1 MIVSR
6 HTKTLQVISTGL
18 LMTVLAAGLQAESDP
33 QGLYSARALLDAEV
47 YFTATPDSQPSRV
60 ADLLLGDDQRVHAI
74 VVHSDSSVG
83 QDGDALVV
91 ANTHYRL
98 VNHDD
103 NGETRHG
110 IVVDA
115 DPATLESLPRYD
127 QAWWDSARERTRNAW
142 QRAGE
147 GAESAWQ
154 STQRGLDR
162 VGESAESAW
171 ERTQQGAE
179 RAGRRISET
188 LEEWRNDN

>member
-47 YFTATPDSQPSRV
+47 HFAAAPDSQPSRV

-74 VVHSDSSVG
+74 VVHSDSNVG
-83 QDGDALVV
+83 QGGDALVV

-98 VNHDD
+98 VNHGG
-103 NGETRHG
+103 NRHD
-110 IVVDA
+110 IIVDA

-127 QAWWDSARERTRNAW
+127 QAWWDSARQRTREAW

-154 STQRGLDR
+154 RTQRGLDQ

-188 LEEWRNDN
+188 LEDWRNDD

>member
-6 HTKTLQVISTGL
+6 RTKTLQIISTGL
-18 LMTVLAAGLQAESDP
+18 LMTALAASVQAESEP
-33 QGLYSARALLDAEV
+33 QGLYSAQALLDAEV
-47 YFTATPDSQPSRV
+47 HFSAAPDSQPSRV

-74 VVHSDSSVG
+74 VVHSDSSLG

-98 VNHDD
+98 VNHGD
-103 NGETRHG
+103 NGETRHD
-110 IVVDA
+110 IIVDA

-127 QAWWDSARERTRNAW
+127 QEWWDSARQRTREAW

>member
-6 HTKTLQVISTGL
+6 SAKTLLIISACL
-18 LMTVLAAGLQAESDP
+18 LTASVQAQSDP
-33 QGLYSARALLDAEV
+33 QGLYSAQALLKADVHFEAV
-47 YFTATPDSQPSRV
+47 PDSQPSQV
-60 ADLLLGDDQRVHAI
+60 ADLLLGDDQKVHAI
-74 VVHSDSSVG
+74 VVHTSDSVG
-83 QDGDALVV
+83 LDGDSLVV
-91 ANTHYRL
+91 TNTHYRL
-98 VNHDD
+98 SNHEE
-103 NGETRHG
+103 NGETRHE
-110 IVVDA
+110 ILVDA
-115 DPATLESLPRYD
+115 DPAALETMPRYD
-127 QAWWDSARERTRNAW
+127 QEWWQTARHRTREAW
-142 QRAGE
+142 QRASE